1 MKIFATLSLAC
12 ILGVS
17 AFGASEVYYIR
28 ANGEFG
34 KQLSEMAKN
43 YAKDNNQKVD
53 IFVDEDPRVYKDTR
67 ILKTGVDRKRGR
79 YSVSLGKEI
88 YDAKCASCHGEQAEK
103 RVGGIKPL
111 KDQSAEDIEDA
122 MVSYRSNT
130 EFGGSMRSVMQ
141 NIAKTASNNDLGA
154 IIAYLKGKDAYINEQ
169 YEANKPV
176 STEKKQG
183 SYLR

>member
-12 ILGVS
+12 VLGLSV
-17 AFGASEVYYIR
+17 FGASEVYYIR

-53 IFVDEDPRVYKDTR
+53 IFIDEDPRRYKDTR
-67 ILKTGVDRKRGR
+67 ILKAGVDRKGR
-79 YSVSLGKEI
+79 YSVSLGKEL
-88 YDAKCASCHGEQAEK
+88 YDSKCASCHGEDAQK
-103 RVGGIKPL
+103 RPGGIKPL

-122 MVSYRSNT
+122 IVSYRVNS
-130 EFGGSMRSVMQ
+130 EFGGSMKTVMQ
-141 NIAKTASNNDLGA
+141 TTAKALSNNDLGA
-154 IIAYLKGKDAYINEQ
+154 IIAYLKGKDAYVNEQ
-169 YEANKPV
+169 TNENKPV